1 MARKKIIVTVKT
13 CGHHKEGEFARAWL
27 SQDVASGLGVE
38 AGEWI
43 YLSKDWIGV
52 LSTQALVEGVV
63 EDSGESTVLLSPDR
77 MVDAHFKEGDSPKA
91 WKLTEWE

>member
-1 MARKKIIVTVKT
+1 MARVKVSVTVKT
-13 CGHHKEGEFARAWL
+13 YGASKAGEFARAWV
-27 SQDVASGLGVE
+27 SQDVANNLSLA

-63 EDSGESTVLLSPDR
+63 SDSGASTVLLSPDR
-77 MVDAHFKEGDSPKA
+77 MKDAHFKEGDSPKA